1 MKIGKATYTHKVTGE
16 QYELGF
22 DYNGHEETEIEAAW
36 NRVRTAAALN
46 GWNVDDIRVATG
58 WNA

>member
-1 MKIGKATYTHKVTGE
+1 MKIGKATYTNKATGE

-22 DYNGHEETEIEAAW
+22 DYNCHETEIEAAW
-36 NRVRTAAALN
+36 ARVRTAAAIN